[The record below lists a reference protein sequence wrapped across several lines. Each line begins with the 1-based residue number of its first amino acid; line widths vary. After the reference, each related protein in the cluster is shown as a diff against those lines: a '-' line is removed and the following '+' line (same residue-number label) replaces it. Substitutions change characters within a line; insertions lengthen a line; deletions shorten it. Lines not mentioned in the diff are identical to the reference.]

1 MNLTKRLIFFNDGN
15 YKFFSNK
22 RQYRYVLCEG
32 QNNNLTYYKK
42 INTNWNH
49 YESGT
54 VLVTSLI
61 NE

>member
-1 MNLTKRLIFFNDGN
+1 MAIINID
-15 YKFFSNK
+15 SNK
-22 RQYRYVLCEG
+22 KTVGMYYVNCEG

-42 INTNWNH
+42 KNNTNWNH
-49 YESGT
+49 YDSGT